1 MLYQFLAIEMVGWLI
16 LEATVVVLKGG
27 FSQWSL
33 DYHLIYFQLP
43 STPER
48 LVLLQ
53 VLVVG
58 FLASGLVS
66 SPAWLLLVISGM
78 VGSIEFYQLPIA
90 DFFPTLMFDVDNGSS
105 EAAVGIV
112 MSFVLLMT
120 WLVAHY
126 STIRQQ

>member
-1 MLYQFLAIEMVGWLI
+1 MLYRCFAIEMVGWLI

-33 DYHLIYFQLP
+33 DYQLVYFQLP

-53 VLVVG
+53 VLIVG

-66 SPAWLLLVISGM
+66 SPVWLLLVIGGM
-78 VGSIEFYQLPIA
+78 VWGVHLYQLPIG

-105 EAAVGIV
+105 ESAIGIV

-126 STIRQQ
+126 SKIRQQ